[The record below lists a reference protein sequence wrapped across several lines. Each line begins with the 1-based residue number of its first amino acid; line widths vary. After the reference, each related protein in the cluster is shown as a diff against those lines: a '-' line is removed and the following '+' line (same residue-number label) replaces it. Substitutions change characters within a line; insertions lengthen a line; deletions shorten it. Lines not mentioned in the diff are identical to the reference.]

1 MRRFLA
7 TVVSVAGLFSYPAVG
22 QERLVLQSTGDEQ
35 AQVELFIA
43 TPKGDGPWPA
53 ILFVHGHQI
62 GGRPGARV
70 FASLED
76 RPRLAT
82 IDEGRLADMAERGY
96 VAAAVSMPG
105 YGGSSGPP
113 DFVGP
118 RTQAAVGRAITYLW
132 DLPSVDRNRIAL
144 YGVSRGAA
152 TSAMVATRDAR
163 LRALILV
170 AGVYDLGERYPTGR
184 PRLDQNIETEAG
196 TTEQAFAERS
206 ALRHAGKIKAA
217 TLILHGGQ
225 DSDVTVN
232 QARRLAAKLRAN
244 NVLVRERIFP
254 GVPHQI
260 PIPMQYQEIHPFLES
275 ALGS

>member
-1 MRRFLA
+1 MRRLLA
-7 TVVSVAGLFSYPAVG
+7 AVFSVASLFSYPTVG
-22 QERLVLQSTGDEQ
+22 QERLVLQSAGNEQ
-35 AQVELFIA
+35 AQVELFVAI
-43 TPKGDGPWPA
+43 PEGDGPWPA

-70 FASLED
+70 FVKLDD

-82 IDEGRLADMAERGY
+82 IDEGRLADMAKRGY

-118 RTQAAVGRAITYLW
+118 RTQAAVERAITHLW
-132 DLPSVDRNRIAL
+132 NLPLVDRYHIAL

-152 TSAMVATRDAR
+152 TSAMVATRDMR
-163 LRALILV
+163 IRALILV

-184 PRLDQNIETEAG
+184 PRLDRNIETEAG

-225 DSDVTVN
+225 DSDITVG
-232 QARRLAAKLRAN
+232 QARRLAAQLRVN
-244 NVLVRERIFP
+244 NVPVRERILP
-254 GVPHQI
+254 DVPHQI

-275 ALGS
+275 ALGN